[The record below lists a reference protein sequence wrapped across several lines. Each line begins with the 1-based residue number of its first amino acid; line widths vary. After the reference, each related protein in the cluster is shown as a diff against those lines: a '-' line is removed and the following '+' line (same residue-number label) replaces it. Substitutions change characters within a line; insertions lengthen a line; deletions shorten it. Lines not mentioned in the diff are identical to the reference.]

1 MSMISGYKEKISY
14 KEEIVSSM
22 EIFTDYRI
30 SIFSKPGDAWLVLEI
45 SEEMGAVPNV
55 LQILWYP

>member
-1 MSMISGYKEKISY
+1 
-14 KEEIVSSM
+14 M

-30 SIFSKPGDAWLVLEI
+30 SIFSESGDAWLVLEI
-45 SEEMGAVPNV
+45 SEEMGAVPSV